1 MAQQCHWGHTVYILT
16 SWAID
21 FSSICV
27 SPMVTNGCPSFK
39 HMCMLKP
46 GIWGQRKCQL
56 ISSYPAIRRP
66 LSYLEYSKQVS
77 FTFSLCRPGLCGKGG
92 KPLLQEAREDGTG
105 DGLGRPLTVSI
116 SQSVVRTNEVM
127 CEKHWHV
134 STQSTAATI
143 ISRTNNS
150 FKILKY
156 DPYTVSM
163 KTVISQMKFESLHT
177 LISL

>member
-1 MAQQCHWGHTVYILT
+1 
-16 SWAID
+16 
-21 FSSICV
+21 
-27 SPMVTNGCPSFK
+27 MVTNGCPVLSIFA
-39 HMCMLKP
+39 CSSQEYEDR
-46 GIWGQRKCQL
+46 GSASSV
-56 ISSYPAIRRP
+56 SSYPVSRRP
-66 LSYLEYSKQVS
+66 LSYLEHSKQVS

-116 SQSVVRTNEVM
+116 SQSVVRTNEAM

-156 DPYTVSM
+156 NPYTISM
-163 KTVISQMKFESLHT
+163 KTVISQMKLESLHT